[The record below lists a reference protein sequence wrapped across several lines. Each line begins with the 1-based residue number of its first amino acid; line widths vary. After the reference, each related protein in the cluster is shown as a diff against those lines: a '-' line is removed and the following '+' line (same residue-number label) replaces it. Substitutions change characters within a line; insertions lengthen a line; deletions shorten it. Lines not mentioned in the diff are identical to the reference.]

1 VLARAAIARMAACK
15 HTMSACKKHVF
26 GLIYTFNSSLLTRVP
41 LHLLLALV
49 LNAPCR
55 NFFDAFTSS
64 IAGIFGTLGIAAVT
78 TQRIQFFL
86 ELFDFRG
93 GEYSTRRG
101 L

>member
-1 VLARAAIARMAACK
+1 MYEHALSI
-15 HTMSACKKHVF
+15 TE
-26 GLIYTFNSSLLTRVP
+26 TFDSSLLTRDP

-55 NFFDAFTSS
+55 NFFDAFTSR
-64 IAGIFGTLGIAAVT
+64 IPGIFGTLGIAAVT

-86 ELFDFRG
+86 ELSDFRG
-93 GEYSTRRG
+93 GEFSTRRG